1 MDMNVIK
8 GRWKQ
13 LRGRVQ
19 EEWGR
24 LTDRDL
30 VRVRG
35 RRDRLVGRIQ
45 ELYGIARGKVERQ
58 LARLEKLLEEEH
70 PEIADGNVRA
80 SRARRPRGA
89 SSGRRAKSRARST
102 GS

>member
-1 MDMNVIK
+1 MEMNVIK
-8 GRWKQ
+8 GRWKK

-58 LARLEKLLEEEH
+58 LARLERLLEEERT
-70 PEIADGNVRA
+70 EIAEENVRA
-80 SRARRPRGA
+80 SRAGRPRRA
-89 SSGRRAKSRARST
+89 PSGRGAKSRA
-102 GS
+102 